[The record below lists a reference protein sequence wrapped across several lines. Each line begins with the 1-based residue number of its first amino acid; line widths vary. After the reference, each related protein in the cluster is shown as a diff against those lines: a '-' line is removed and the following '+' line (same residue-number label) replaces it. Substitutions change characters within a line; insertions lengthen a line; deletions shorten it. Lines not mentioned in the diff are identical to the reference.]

1 MLSFHQNNYQISVHH
16 LCRQTTKEKSFSVK
30 FENDTVYCNLAGSG
44 TPPDGGAKPRRHNP
58 LNSPAV
64 DQPQQQRVSELYSNN
79 NIANNKAAAKSQS
92 QPEVTLM
99 TNDMYDDTR
108 PEVMMMTND
117 LYNRRLNPL
126 LIEEGEMYSAVNLS
140 YDEGSVYYEAE
151 PVKTDNNVIYNNI

>member
-1 MLSFHQNNYQISVHH
+1 MLSFHQNNYYISVHH
-16 LCRQTTKEKSFSVK
+16 LCRQTTKEKSSSVK

-44 TPPDGGAKPRRHNP
+44 TPPAGGAKPRRH
-58 LNSPAV
+58 SPAV
-64 DQPQQQRVSELYSNN
+64 NQPQQQRVSELYSNN

-117 LYNRRLNPL
+117 LYHRKFKPL

-140 YDEGSVYYEAE
+140 YDEGGVYYEAE
-151 PVKTDNNVIYNNI
+151 PVKNDNSVIYNNI